1 MTTRAEHS
9 LSIDGASADSERS
22 PDYLLWEPSGLGF
35 LELFDDY
42 VVTVV
47 TTYEEFSRQ
56 ARLLQQLLKV

>member
-1 MTTRAEHS
+1 MA
-9 LSIDGASADSERS
+9 LLPACSAALIRRCN
-22 PDYLLWEPSGLGF
+22 EPSGLGF

-56 ARLLQQLLKV
+56 ARLLQLIVKT